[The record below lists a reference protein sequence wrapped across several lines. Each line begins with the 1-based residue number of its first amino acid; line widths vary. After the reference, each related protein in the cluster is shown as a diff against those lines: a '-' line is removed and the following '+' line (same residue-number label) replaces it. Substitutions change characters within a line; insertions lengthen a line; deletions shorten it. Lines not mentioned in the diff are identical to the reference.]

1 MHAILV
7 VAHGETC
14 HHKRAVPGCL
24 GLATTRHSLYLSY
37 LGLSLSKA
45 GAPLHLTALRL
56 QAKAACLWHTI
67 LIKTL
72 THSLIQGYIIFLALH
87 RHPSTTAA
95 SCMQN
100 RLLLCKHTPRSRKA
114 HVQHNCFAAASELH
128 LAGRAVEQ
136 DVAPVEVHDA
146 VLQRALPAVLRAR
159 DLFKLRHD
167 HVVIPACDIAC
178 CQSNPART
186 CLKTCCLLKR
196 LHLSLQDCFSSPLC
210 HIIAQCS
217 ALGWP
222 ESPPPSGEY

>member
-100 RLLLCKHTPRSRKA
+100 RLLLCKHTPRGKKRMS
-114 HVQHNCFAAASELH
+114 STI
-128 LAGRAVEQ
+128 
-136 DVAPVEVHDA
+136 
-146 VLQRALPAVLRAR
+146 ALPQPQNCISPAALWNRTSRPLRCMTPSFSVHFQRFFVRVTFSNCATTTLSYLRATS
-159 DLFKLRHD
+159 
-167 HVVIPACDIAC
+167 HVVSQTPH
-178 CQSNPART
+178 AR
-186 CLKTCCLLKR
+186 
-196 LHLSLQDCFSSPLC
+196 
-210 HIIAQCS
+210 A
-217 ALGWP
+217 
-222 ESPPPSGEY
+222 